1 MEFKLAPTKFNLEV
15 FATSKCQ
22 LKKYCL
28 YHFLRKARLVWDTN
42 SLTVG
47 CKMLFLQTYMWQ
59 FDVVSTKFLQLSSI
73 YSILYRVLALQKYII
88 GFSKFSKAGL
98 QQRPLQRGGRRWEK
112 QKGLQLPPPTHLL
125 PYTMRTNLLN
135 SCNLVSIN
143 KNVVFY
149 AFLVVRIY

>member
-1 MEFKLAPTKFNLEV
+1 MEFKLAHAKFNFEV

-28 YHFLRKARLVWDTN
+28 YHFLRKTRLVWGYQQ
-42 SLTVG
+42 SP

-98 QQRPLQRGGRRWEK
+98 QQRPGQRGGRRWEK
-112 QKGLQLPPPTHLL
+112 QRGLQLPHPPTYLL
-125 PYTMRTNLLN
+125 SQNMICTRGQKEIICYFQHP
-135 SCNLVSIN
+135 
-143 KNVVFY
+143 
-149 AFLVVRIY
+149 